1 MLKSKYFIE
10 TCLAIAVLLLVGF
23 TAAVDDQGPPFTT
36 ESGSI
41 SFGDAP
47 ADQDTPVSPA
57 NGNTTLPGNATE
69 PGNTT
74 ETVDVAEPENIT
86 EPVNE
91 TGDADATLN
100 LTGEELAVDTTPEEM
115 SSAQEIIT
123 EPPIEP
129 VTVPEPLTHTV
140 FPDSGDY
147 ESIQAAID
155 VAYPGDTIV
164 VHSGTYNECLNVTK
178 PLVIRG
184 MNTGAGMPVVDAEGN
199 DNSTVVLN
207 ADGIVLEGLYLTGAG
222 VWPESGIKVNSDD
235 NIIAGVNVWENK
247 WVGIYLRGC
256 SNNTITESI
265 SSNNG
270 NDGVMFYR
278 STGNTFRNNV
288 VGNNGDDGVQ
298 FLNSRDNKVTDNVIS
313 NNNDDG
319 IVLDTSVNNY
329 ISANNINNNNRG
341 IFLKNTE
348 IEGIG
353 TNNFGNNSAK
363 IIVE

>member
-1 MLKSKYFIE
+1 MLKSKHFIE

-23 TAAVDDQGPPFTT
+23 TAAADDQGPPFTT

-69 PGNTT
+69 SGNATEPEDVTEPMNET
-74 ETVDVAEPENIT
+74 ETM
-86 EPVNE
+86 NE
-91 TGDADATLN
+91 TGDADATPDLID
-100 LTGEELAVDTTPEEM
+100 EEPATDTTPEEAAP
-115 SSAQEIIT
+115 AQEIIA

-129 VTVPEPLTHTV
+129 VIVPEPMTRTV
-140 FPDSGDY
+140 FPVGSDY

-155 VAYPGDTIV
+155 AAYPGDTIM
-164 VHSGTYNECLNVTK
+164 VHSGTYNERLNVTK

-184 MNTGAGMPVVDAEGN
+184 TNTGAGMPVVDAEGIG
-199 DNSTVVLN
+199 STVILN

-222 VWPESGIKVNSDD
+222 VYPESGIKVNSDD
-235 NIIAGVNVWENK
+235 NIIARVNVWENK

-278 STGNTFRNNV
+278 ATGNTFRNNV

-298 FLNSRDNKVTDNVIS
+298 FLNSGDNEVTDNVIS
-313 NNNDDG
+313 NNDDDG
-319 IVLDTSVNNY
+319 IVLDTSENNY

-353 TNNFGNNSAK
+353 TNTFGNNSAK
-363 IIVE
+363 ILLSS

>member
-1 MLKSKYFIE
+1 MLKSKHFVE

-23 TAAVDDQGPPFTT
+23 TAAADDQGPPFTA

-57 NGNTTLPGNATE
+57 NGNATE
-69 PGNTT
+69 PVDAAEPVNET
-74 ETVDVAEPENIT
+74 ETM
-86 EPVNE
+86 NE
-91 TGDADATLN
+91 TGDADATPD
-100 LTGEELAVDTTPEEM
+100 LTGEEP
-115 SSAQEIIT
+115 SSAQEIIA

-129 VTVPEPLTHTV
+129 ATVPEPMTHTV

-155 VAYPGDTIV
+155 AAYPGDTIV
-164 VHSGTYNECLNVTK
+164 VHSGTYNERLNVTK

-184 MNTGAGMPVVDAEGN
+184 MNTGAGMPVVDAEGK
-199 DNSTVVLN
+199 NSTVILN

-222 VWPESGIKVNSDD
+222 SWPESGIKVNSDD
-235 NIIAGVNVWENK
+235 NIIVRVNVWENK

-256 SNNTITESI
+256 SNNTIAESI
-265 SSNNG
+265 SCNNG

-298 FLNSRDNKVTDNVIS
+298 FLNSGDNEVTDNVIC
-313 NNNDDG
+313 NNDDG
-319 IVLDTSVNNY
+319 IVLDTSENNY

-353 TNNFGNNSAK
+353 TNTFGNNSAK
-363 IIVE
+363 IIAE

>member
-1 MLKSKYFIE
+1 MLKSKHFIE
-10 TCLAIAVLLLVGF
+10 TCLVIAVLLLVGF
-23 TAAVDDQGPPFTT
+23 TAAADDQGPPFTT

-47 ADQDTPVSPA
+47 ADQDTPVSLA

-69 PGNTT
+69 P
-74 ETVDVAEPENIT
+74 VDVAEPEDIT
-86 EPVNE
+86 KPMNETEAMNE
-91 TGDADATLN
+91 TGDATPDLTDEEPAT
-100 LTGEELAVDTTPEEM
+100 DTTPEET

-123 EPPIEP
+123 EPSIEP
-129 VTVPEPLTHTV
+129 VIVPEPTTRTV
-140 FPDSGDY
+140 FPDNSDY

-155 VAYPGDTIV
+155 AAYPGDTIV
-164 VHSGTYNECLNVTK
+164 VHSGTYNERLNVTK

-184 MNTGAGMPVVDAEGN
+184 MNTGSGMPVVDAEG
-199 DNSTVVLN
+199 DGSTVILN

-222 VWPESGIKVNSDD
+222 GWPESGIKVNSDD
-235 NIIAGVNVWENK
+235 NIIARVNVWENN

-298 FLNSRDNKVTDNVIS
+298 FLNSRDNEVTDNVIS
-313 NNNDDG
+313 NNDDDG
-319 IVLDTSVNNY
+319 IVLDTSETNY

-353 TNNFGNNSAK
+353 ANTFGNNSAN
-363 IIVE
+363 ILQIG